1 MGKHVKKKGS
11 INILE
16 SGIIEERRRPRYI
29 FRKMLLVL
37 FIIILA
43 SAAAS
48 YGYVKN
54 LERKVS
60 FAGENDGSK
69 KIEEAL
75 SKHKNKEPIS
85 ILILGNDTR
94 GDDRGRA
101 DTIIVMRFNPE
112 ANKVVL
118 VSIPRDF
125 RVKIPGYSYNKI
137 NSAHAIG
144 GVELMI
150 RTVKDFTDI
159 DINHYVMVDFKG
171 FKEIVDALGGIDIY
185 VDKRM
190 RDSSLG
196 ISLKSGYQN
205 LDGENALKYVR
216 FRHDAQGDFG
226 RIERQQKFI
235 RAILDESVK
244 IRSIFKVPELVNIV
258 VENTRTDMTMS
269 EMVSLGRQLNAL
281 EKSDFDGVM
290 LPGTPEMRGGVSYVI
305 PDGEEME
312 KIFYRVKNGLAL
324 DGELPPEFIRNK
336 DIVLEVRNGCGASGI
351 AHELANKLKEK
362 DFQVKNI
369 GNADGSDYDKTLII
383 YNSNAKNK
391 ADKVGICL
399 PFADIEETDGKY
411 DFSSD
416 VFIIIG
422 KDYVNAQ

>member
-16 SGIIEERRRPRYI
+16 SGIMKERKHPRHI
-29 FRKMLLVL
+29 FRKMLLIFFL
-37 FIIILA
+37 IILA
-43 SAAAS
+43 SSAAS
-48 YGYVKN
+48 YGYLKN

-60 FAGENDGSK
+60 FAGENDGLK

-75 SKHKNKEPIS
+75 SKHKNKEPIN
-85 ILILGNDTR
+85 ILLLGNDTR

-112 ANKVVL
+112 ENKVVL

-125 RVKIPGYSYNKI
+125 RVKIPGHSYNKI

-144 GVELMI
+144 GAELMI
-150 RTVKDFTDI
+150 RTVKDFTGI

-171 FKEIVDALGGIDIY
+171 FKEIVDALGGVDIY
-185 VDKRM
+185 VDKKM

-196 ISLKSGYQN
+196 LSLKPGYQN

-235 RAILDESVK
+235 KAILDESVK
-244 IRSIFKVPELVNIV
+244 IRSIFKMPELVNIV
-258 VENTRTDMTMS
+258 AENTRTDMTMS
-269 EMVSLGRQLNAL
+269 EMASLGRRLSVL
-281 EKSDFDGVM
+281 EKSDFEGVM
-290 LPGTPEMRGGVSYVI
+290 LPGTPEMRGGVSYII
-305 PDGEEME
+305 PNEEE
-312 KIFYRVKNGLAL
+312 IGKILYRVKNDLGL

-336 DIVLEVRNGCGASGI
+336 DIVLEVRNGCGVSGI

-391 ADKVGICL
+391 ADKVGIWL

-411 DFSSD
+411 NFSSD